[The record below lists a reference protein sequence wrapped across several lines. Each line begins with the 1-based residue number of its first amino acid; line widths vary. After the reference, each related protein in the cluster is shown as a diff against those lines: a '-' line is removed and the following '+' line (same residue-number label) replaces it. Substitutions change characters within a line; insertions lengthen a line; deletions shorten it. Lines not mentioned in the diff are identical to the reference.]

1 MSTSPRTD
9 IMVTGN
15 SDPSSD
21 EYGDLADFARQLERE
36 SDALRLALAAAES
49 RVARIAQDRDIWME
63 CAEVRCRLL
72 LQAQDEAENAKA
84 LVFQAREACRLATHA
99 LPTRMG
105 NGEWHREWEGR
116 SGAIASDAVRGFLA
130 AIGTTRRGAKTTSCA
145 PLRTMTPA
153 HD

>member
-84 LVFQAREACRLATHA
+84 LVRPERLADLPPMPCRLAWATASGTENGRVDRA
-99 LPTRMG
+99 LSPPTLLG
-105 NGEWHREWEGR
+105 D
-116 SGAIASDAVRGFLA
+116 S
-130 AIGTTRRGAKTTSCA
+130 
-145 PLRTMTPA
+145 
-153 HD
+153 